1 MGQFLT
7 GLGYTILAAESGQQ
21 ALAIAHHYREPIH
34 LMISDVVMPRMSGR
48 ELVQSLASVR
58 PSMKTVFMSGYID
71 DAVVGRHGVQMD
83 GVAFLQKPFSLA
95 VLARKL
101 RDLLG

>member
-1 MGQFLT
+1 
-7 GLGYTILAAESGQQ
+7 
-21 ALAIAHHYREPIH
+21 
-34 LMISDVVMPRMSGR
+34 
-48 ELVQSLASVR
+48 
-58 PSMKTVFMSGYID
+58 MKTVFMSGYID
-71 DAVVGRHGVQMD
+71 DAVERHGLQTQ